1 MANLAG
7 RRWSRG
13 GCVLL
18 AVAVVSVSGCP
29 RLSFIPARAT
39 MRPKLYILDGTYYVF
54 RAFHAIRG
62 MNNSSGM
69 PTNGLFAFTSM
80 LLNVIRDKRPDFLVV
95 AFDPSGPTFRHE
107 RYPAYKANRSEPPE
121 DLVPQFPWFPRIV
134 RSLNIPVVSVPG
146 FEADD
151 AIATLCRHGSRTGMD
166 VVVLTGDKDLCQLV
180 DEHTTLYDS
189 MRDKTVDIAAVVE
202 RFQVLPAL
210 VPDVLGLA
218 GDTSDNIPGVPGI
231 GEKTAGQLIAEFGS
245 LEQLLANLGNVSGTR
260 RRENLV
266 TYAEQAL
273 LSRELATVC
282 DSVPVTFDLEAFR
295 LSPPDFPA
303 FDALCTEL
311 EFQRFRNQLRELFP
325 ESSRQVALS
334 TASEFDYQTI
344 SSVAGLQAVIDEL
357 RQAGAFAVDL
367 ETTSVEP
374 LDAEIVGIALAWRAG
389 AAVYVPVAHRAD
401 LFTPQIPRDVALQ
414 MLKPL
419 LEDSAI
425 AKTAQHAKYETAVF
439 ARAGIQL
446 SGVTMDTML
455 AAYLLDPNKRRYGL
469 DSLAQE
475 YLGHRTIGFEDVAGS
490 GKDQKSFDQVSIDEA
505 TQYAAEDAD
514 VTLRLGALFDAALEK
529 SAMRSLLT
537 DVEIPLTQ
545 VLATMETTGI
555 RVDLPYLA
563 GLSAEF
569 QERIQRAEQDVYDA
583 AGTTFTIHS
592 PKQLAG
598 VLFEKL
604 QLPVIKKTKTGPS
617 TDQEV
622 LDQLADLHPLPR
634 LIIRYRELSKLLSTY
649 VDALPKLVRADT
661 GRVHT
666 SFNQAV
672 AATGRLSSSNPNLQN
687 IPIRTVE
694 GRRIRHAFVPQ
705 DGWYLLGGDYSQI
718 ELRVLAHLSGEPT
731 WLDAFQKGED
741 IHRRTASEVF
751 GVAVSDVTSQ
761 QRGAAKTINFG
772 IIYGMGANRLAAEL
786 GIPREVARAYIEQYF
801 QRVSGVRTWFDAQ
814 IEAAR
819 RLGYAETI
827 TGRRRPVPEL
837 QAGQAR
843 NVALGE
849 RLAQNTPIQGSAAD
863 LIKIAMVNIARRLR
877 SERLQTRMLL
887 QVHDELVFEVPP
899 DELGLASE
907 LIRHEMQ
914 NVWQLRVP
922 LTVDLAHGRNWAE
935 LKA

>member
-1 MANLAG
+1 
-7 RRWSRG
+7 
-13 GCVLL
+13 
-18 AVAVVSVSGCP
+18 
-29 RLSFIPARAT
+29 

-95 AFDPSGPTFRHE
+95 AFDPSGPTFRNE

-121 DLVPQFPWFPRIV
+121 ELVPQFPWFPRIV
-134 RSLNIPVVSVPG
+134 RSLNIPVVSVSG

-166 VVVLTGDKDLCQLV
+166 IVVLTGDKDLCQLV

-218 GDTSDNIPGVPGI
+218 GDSSDNIPGVPGI

-245 LEQLLANLGNVSGTR
+245 LEQLLANLGNVSGAR
-260 RRENLV
+260 RRENLT

-282 DSVPVTFDLEAFR
+282 DSVPIDFDLEAFR

-311 EFQRFRNQLRELFP
+311 DFHRFRNQLRELFP

-334 TASEFDYQTI
+334 TASEFDYQTV
-344 SSVAGLQAVIDEL
+344 SSVAALQSVIDEI

-374 LDAEIVGIALAWRAG
+374 LDADIVGIALAWRPG

-419 LEDSAI
+419 LEDAAI
-425 AKTAQHAKYETAVF
+425 AKTAQHSKYEIAVF

-469 DSLAQE
+469 DALAQE

-514 VTLRLGALFDAALEK
+514 VTLRLGSLFHTALET
-529 SAMRSLLT
+529 SAMRALLT

-545 VLATMETTGI
+545 VLAGMETTGI

-592 PKQLAG
+592 PKQLAS
-598 VLFEKL
+598 VLFDKL
-604 QLPVIKKTKTGPS
+604 QLPVVKKTKTGPS

-622 LDQLADLHPLPR
+622 LDQLTELHPLPR
-634 LIIRYRELSKLLSTY
+634 LITRYRELSKLLSTY
-649 VDALPKLVRADT
+649 VDALPRLVRPDT

-694 GRRIRHAFVPQ
+694 GRRIRHAFIPQ

-751 GVAVSDVTSQ
+751 GVALADVTST
-761 QRGAAKTINFG
+761 QRSAAKTINFG
-772 IIYGMGANRLAAEL
+772 IIYGMGANRLAGEL

-801 QRVSGVRTWFDAQ
+801 QRVSGVRTWFDTQ

-837 QAGQAR
+837 QSGQAR

-877 SERLQTRMLL
+877 TERLQTRMLL

-899 DELGLASE
+899 DELTAASE

-914 NVWQLRVP
+914 SVWPLRVP

>member
-1 MANLAG
+1 MN
-7 RRWSRG
+7 
-13 GCVLL
+13 
-18 AVAVVSVSGCP
+18 
-29 RLSFIPARAT
+29 
-39 MRPKLYILDGTYYVF
+39 PKLYILDGTYYVF
-54 RAFHAIRG
+54 RAFHAVRG
-62 MNNSSGM
+62 MNNSAGM

-80 LLNVIRDKRPDFLVV
+80 LLNIIRDQRPDFLVV
-95 AFDPSGPTFRHE
+95 AFDPSGPTFRNE
-107 RYPAYKANRSEPPE
+107 RYPEYKANRSEPPD
-121 DLVPQFPWFPRIV
+121 DLIPQFPWFPKIV
-134 RSLNIPVVSVPG
+134 SALNIPVVSVPG

-151 AIATLCRHGSRTGMD
+151 AIATLCRHANRTGLD

-189 MRDKTVDIAAVVE
+189 MRDKTVDIAAVIE
-202 RFQVLPAL
+202 RFQVGPAL

-245 LEQLLANLGNVSGTR
+245 LEQLLANIGKVSGAKR
-260 RRENLV
+260 KENLT

-282 DSVPVTFDLEAFR
+282 DSVPIEFDLEAFR
-295 LSPPDFPA
+295 LTPPDFSA
-303 FDALCTEL
+303 FDAICTEL
-311 EFQRFRNQLRELFP
+311 DFHRFRNQVRELFP
-325 ESSRQVALS
+325 QSSREVALT
-334 TASEFDYQTI
+334 TASEFDYQTV
-344 SSVAGLQAVIDEL
+344 SDVTTLQSVIEQI
-357 RQAGAFAVDL
+357 RHAGAFAVDL

-374 LDAEIVGIALAWRAG
+374 LDAEIVGIALAWKPG

-401 LFTPQIPRDVALQ
+401 LFTPQIPRDVALA

-419 LEDSAI
+419 LEDPSLP
-425 AKTAQHAKYETAVF
+425 KTGQHAKYEIAVF
-439 ARAGIQL
+439 ERAGIHL
-446 SGVTMDTML
+446 AGVTMDTML

-469 DSLAQE
+469 DALAQE
-475 YLGHRTIGFEDVAGS
+475 YLEHRTIGFEDVAGS
-490 GKDQKSFDQVSIDEA
+490 GKDQKSFDEVPIDEA

-514 VTLRLGALFDAALEK
+514 VTLRLGSLFGRALDDTG
-529 SAMRSLLT
+529 MRSLLT
-537 DVEIPLTQ
+537 DVEIPLTH
-545 VLATMETTGI
+545 VLAGMETTGI
-555 RVDLPYLA
+555 RVDLQFLLK
-563 GLSAEF
+563 LSAEF
-569 QERIQRAEQDVYDA
+569 QERVQRAEQEVYEA
-583 AGTTFTIHS
+583 AGTTFTINS
-592 PKQLAG
+592 PKQLAY

-604 QLPVIKKTKTGPS
+604 QLPVRKKTKTGPS

-622 LDQLADLHPLPR
+622 LEQLAELHPLPR
-634 LIIRYRELSKLLSTY
+634 LIVRYRELSKLLSTY
-649 VDALPKLVRADT
+649 VDALPKLVRAGT

-694 GRRIRHAFVPQ
+694 GRRIRHAFIPQ
-705 DGWYLLGGDYSQI
+705 EGWYLLGGDYSQI
-718 ELRVLAHLSGEPT
+718 ELRVLAHLSQEPS
-731 WLDAFQKGED
+731 WIDAFSRGED

-751 GVAVSDVTSQ
+751 GVALADVSST
-761 QRGAAKTINFG
+761 QRSAAKTINFG
-772 IIYGMGANRLAAEL
+772 IIYGMGANRLAGEL
-786 GIPREVARAYIEQYF
+786 GIPRDVARAYIEQYF
-801 QRVSGVRTWFDAQ
+801 ERVSGVRGWFDAQ

-827 TGRRRPVPEL
+827 TGRRRPIPEL
-837 QAGQAR
+837 QGGQAR

-877 SERLQTRMLL
+877 SEKLQTRMLL

-899 DELGLASE
+899 DELVAAKE
-907 LIRHEMQ
+907 LIRHEME

-922 LTVDLAHGRNWAE
+922 LTVELAHGHNWAE
-935 LKA
+935 LKG